1 MRFSRR
7 VNGLLRNDR
16 KKNMKTKRER
26 LPLWLKVKPP
36 LGENYRKVKSL
47 LSSLELHTVCQEA
60 NCPNIGTC
68 FEEKTATFL
77 ILGRI
82 CTRGCSFCDVER
94 GIPLPLDVSEPLHIS
109 KAVRKLGL
117 EYLVIT
123 SVTRDDL
130 KDGGASHFASVIKIL
145 RESNP
150 GCKVEVLVPDFKG
163 DFESLKIVLKEK
175 PFVLNHNLETVKR
188 LYPIVRKGAD
198 YQRSL
203 SLLKKSKGYDSS
215 ILTKSGI
222 IIGMGEEWGEIIELM
237 EDLRKVYCD
246 LLTIGQYLSPSDKH
260 LPVAKYY
267 PPEDFEKLKKTGEKM
282 GFVRVESGPLV
293 RSSYRARKTVYS
305 LKS

>member
-1 MRFSRR
+1 
-7 VNGLLRNDR
+7 
-16 KKNMKTKRER
+16 MKIKRET
-26 LPLWLKVKPP
+26 LPFWLKVKPP

-47 LSSLELHTVCQEA
+47 LSSIDLHTVCQEA

-82 CTRGCSFCDVER
+82 CTRGCSFCDVDR
-94 GIPLPLDVSEPLHIS
+94 GIPLSLDVSEPLHIAE
-109 KAVRKLGL
+109 AVKILGL
-117 EYLVIT
+117 EYVVIT

-130 KDGGASHFASVIKIL
+130 EDGGTSHFAEVIKKI
-145 RESNP
+145 RESNLE
-150 GCKVEVLVPDFKG
+150 CKVEVLVPDFKG
-163 DFESLKIVLKEK
+163 DLESLKIVLTEK

-203 SLLKKSKGYDSS
+203 SLLKTSKEYDGS

-222 IIGMGEEWGEIIELM
+222 IIGMGEEWEEIVELM

-260 LPVAKYY
+260 LPVVKYY
-267 PPEDFEKLKKTGEKM
+267 PPEDFEKLRKTGEKM
-282 GFVRVESGPLV
+282 GFMRVESGPLV
-293 RSSYRARKTVYS
+293 RSSYHARKTVYS

>member
-1 MRFSRR
+1 
-7 VNGLLRNDR
+7 
-16 KKNMKTKRER
+16 MKIKRER

-47 LSSLELHTVCQEA
+47 LSSLDLHTVCQEA

-82 CTRGCSFCDVER
+82 CTRGCSFCDVDR
-94 GIPLPLDVSEPLHIS
+94 GVPLPLDVSEPLHIAE
-109 KAVRKLGL
+109 AVKNLGL
-117 EYLVIT
+117 EYAVIT

-130 KDGGASHFASVIKIL
+130 EDGGASHFAHVI
-145 RESNP
+145 REIKNLNP
-150 GCKVEVLVPDFKG
+150 DCKVEVLVPDFKG
-163 DFESLKIVLKEK
+163 DLESLKIVLTEK

-203 SLLKKSKGYDSS
+203 NLLRASKDYDSS

-222 IIGMGEEWGEIIELM
+222 IIGMGEEWEEIIELM
-237 EDLRKVYCD
+237 QDLKDIKCD

-260 LPVAKYY
+260 LPVVKYY
-267 PPEDFEKLKKTGEKM
+267 PPEDFEKLRKTGEKI
-282 GFVRVESGPLV
+282 GFMRVESGPLV
-293 RSSYRARKTVYS
+293 RSSYHAEKNS
-305 LKS
+305 L

>member
-1 MRFSRR
+1 
-7 VNGLLRNDR
+7 
-16 KKNMKTKRER
+16 MKIKRER

-82 CTRGCSFCDVER
+82 CTRGCSFCDVDR
-94 GIPLPLDVSEPLHIS
+94 GIPLPMDGSEPLHIAE
-109 KAVRKLGL
+109 AVRKLGL
-117 EYLVIT
+117 EYVVIT

-130 KDGGASHFASVIKIL
+130 KDGGASHFAKVIKAIK
-145 RESNP
+145 ESNSQ
-150 GCKVEVLVPDFKG
+150 CRVEVLVPDFKG
-163 DFESLKIVLKEK
+163 DLESLKIVLKEK

-188 LYPIVRKGAD
+188 LYPEVRKGAD

-203 SLLKKSKGYDSS
+203 GLLRTSKDYDNS

-222 IIGMGEEWGEIIELM
+222 IIGMGEEWEEILELM

-260 LPVAKYY
+260 LPVVRYY
-267 PPEDFEKLKKTGEKM
+267 PLEDFEKLGKTGEEM
-282 GFVRVESGPLV
+282 GFLRVESGPLV
-293 RSSYRARKTVYS
+293 RSSYHARKTISS
-305 LKS
+305 LKSKG